1 MCKNVVRE
9 IKVELNIVKLLLV
22 KYWGIVRFEFNVL
35 ENNDILIDEIGFVCI
50 LLLFDS
56 YVLLGD
62 IISVYWWL
70 IC

>member
-35 ENNDILIDEIGFVCI
+35 E
-50 LLLFDS
+50 S
-56 YVLLGD
+56 YKR
-62 IISVYWWL
+62 
-70 IC
+70 